1 MLKFNVNVISFLK
14 QVFCYT
20 LFLNVFIQ
28 CASPNENKPPL
39 STVVMMTT
47 LVHDSAIYR
56 LYDSLHTPT
65 GIWPAIKK
73 ANELSGIQEI
83 KIYRFDDKVVMEYSY
98 PSGADLAK
106 MDSLYL
112 SADPSVL
119 KWGKVMATIQRALP
133 GVDSTQKWV
142 KMKMIHHYKNGT
154 YLQ

>member
-1 MLKFNVNVISFLK
+1 MLKFNIQISSFLK
-14 QVFCYT
+14 QIFCYT
-20 LFLNVFIQ
+20 LVLNLFIQ
-28 CASPNENKPPL
+28 CAAPNKNTLPL
-39 STVVMMTT
+39 TTVVMMTT

-56 LYDSLHTPT
+56 LYDSLHSPS

-106 MDSLYL
+106 MDSLYI
-112 SADPSVL
+112 SAGPSVQE
-119 KWGKVMATIQRALP
+119 WGKVMSSIQRALP
-133 GVDSTQKWV
+133 GVDTTQKWI